1 MALQPFRNEQLNYF
15 RFAYLV
21 INEFPKAL
29 RQTFRSMWDNSFGH
43 LPGYQHWDDSIAAR
57 NLFLVTEGG
66 TTRVPIH
73 LSFDEWDCTTLF
85 QATIY
90 ARTFALPDSKGG
102 YRTLSQLYL
111 KSRKLPHGTF
121 HASVESPGGND
132 AETFSLSIDQLR
144 LLRNTLCHKS
154 SSEIDRMTFDQW
166 VQHAKDAFKALGVKT
181 DAIDTIGDM
190 TEVDFPTQKIR
201 ELEENI
207 RKASQAEHQFLRE
220 EVEERLSEIA
230 QSIQEL
236 QDGIKRTEAERKKEF
251 QSLNDNLKEELRD
264 ALEKRKEKSEEKSA
278 VKQDI
283 NGRKTLGK

>member
-29 RQTFRSMWDNSFGH
+29 RRTFRSMWDNSFGH

-102 YRTLSQLYL
+102 HKTLSQLYL
-111 KSRKLPHGTF
+111 KSRKLPHGKF

-144 LLRNTLCHKS
+144 LLRNTLCHKP
-154 SSEIDRMTFDQW
+154 SSEIDRMTFDQL

-264 ALEKRKEKSEEKSA
+264 ALEKRKEKTEEKSA

>member
-73 LSFDEWDCTTLF
+73 LSFDEWDCTALF

-90 ARTFALPDSKGG
+90 ARTFALPDTKGG
-102 YRTLSQLYL
+102 HWTLSQLYL
-111 KSRKLPHGTF
+111 KSRKLPHDKF

-144 LLRNTLCHKS
+144 LLRNALCHKP
-154 SSEIDRMTFDQW
+154 SSEIDKMTFDQW

-190 TEVDFPTQKIR
+190 TEVDFPTEKIS

-207 RKASQAEHQFLRE
+207 RKASQAENQFLRE
-220 EVEERLSEIA
+220 EVEGRLSEIA
-230 QSIQEL
+230 RSIQEL
-236 QDGIKRTEAERKKEF
+236 QDGIKRTEDERKKEF

-264 ALEKRKEKSEEKSA
+264 ALEKRKEKSEEKTA

-283 NGRKTLGK
+283 TGRTTLGK